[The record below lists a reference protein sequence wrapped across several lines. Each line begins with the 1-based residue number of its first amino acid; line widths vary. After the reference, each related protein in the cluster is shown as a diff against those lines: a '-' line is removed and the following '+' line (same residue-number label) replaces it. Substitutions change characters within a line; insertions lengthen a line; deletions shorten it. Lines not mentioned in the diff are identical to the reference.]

1 MAPILPADPSGGDE
15 LRMPIPVGNLSEPDQ
30 IGSITAGVVNN
41 GYPTNKIITVDG
53 GLLPR

>member
-1 MAPILPADPSGGDE
+1 
-15 LRMPIPVGNLSEPDQ
+15 MPIPVGNLSEPDQ